1 MINFK
6 EYTTDS
12 KVVHHSVEEDINE
25 KLSNIIGDNFIEYR
39 KQWDLANKL
48 ELTTDFPLFL
58 QLDMDQRCNF
68 RCPHCIIGNKEMIN
82 KYYSGNSLTWEKY
95 VKIVKEGAEH
105 NCPSISVQGNNEPL
119 LIKDIEKYISFA
131 RKHGFIDIMINT
143 NASLLTE
150 NMAKSLLDSGLTRLR
165 FSLDAATEA
174 TFNKIRIG
182 GNYKEVVRNILNFLK
197 LKDKLGYKLPITGV
211 SFCKQA
217 ANEHE
222 VEIFKEMW
230 IDKVDMVTIQKYIP
244 PVLEPG
250 YDKYYPSDQIG
261 EQHFEGFR
269 CPQPFQRVVTRNLD
283 ITPCCSTFSSSLKV
297 GDLNNDTI
305 YKAWHSN
312 EINELRDLH
321 KNGEWYK
328 NDICKQCVNLI
339 SSASRN
345 FVHKSFSI

>member
-1 MINFK
+1 MANLK
-6 EYTTDS
+6 EYTTDG

-25 KLSNIIGDNFIEYR
+25 KLSNIIGEKFNEYR
-39 KQWDLANKL
+39 KQWDSANKF

-58 QLDMDQRCNF
+58 HLDMNQRCNF
-68 RCPHCIIGNKEMIN
+68 TCSHCIIASKEMTH
-82 KYYSGNSLTWEKY
+82 KYYSGSHLTWEKY

-150 NMAKSLLDSGLTRLR
+150 KMAKSLLDSGLTRLR

-174 TFNKIRIG
+174 TFKKIRIG
-182 GNYKEVVRNILNFLK
+182 GDYKKVVRNILNFLK
-197 LKDKLGYKLPITGV
+197 IKDKLGYKLPITGV

-222 VEIFKEMW
+222 VKIFKKMW
-230 IDKVDMVTIQKYIP
+230 IGKVDMVTIQKFVP

-261 EQHFEGFR
+261 EQHFEAFR

-283 ITPCCSTFSSSLKV
+283 ITPCCSTFGSSLKV

-305 YKAWHSN
+305 YKAWHSK
-312 EINELRDLH
+312 EMKELRFIH
-321 KNGEWYK
+321 REGKWYK
-328 NDICKQCVNLI
+328 NNICRQCVNLTYP
-339 SSASRN
+339 ALRKN
-345 FVHKSFSI
+345 YL

>member
-6 EYTTDS
+6 EYTTDG
-12 KVVHHSVEEDINE
+12 KVVHHSVGEDINE

-58 QLDMDQRCNF
+58 QLDMNQRCNF
-68 RCPHCIIGNKEMIN
+68 RCPHCIIGNKKMTH
-82 KYYSGNSLTWEKY
+82 KYYSGTHLSWEKY
-95 VKIVKEGAEH
+95 MKIVKEGAEH

-119 LIKDIEKYISFA
+119 LNKNIEKYISFA

-150 NMAKSLLDSGLTRLR
+150 KRAKSLLDSGLTRLR

-174 TFNKIRIG
+174 TFNKVRIG
-182 GNYKEVVRNILNFLK
+182 GDYKKVVRNILYFIK
-197 LKDKLGYKLPITGV
+197 IKDELNCKLPVTGV

-222 VEIFKEMW
+222 VDIFKNMW
-230 IDKVDMVTIQKYIP
+230 SDKVDIVTIQKYVP

-250 YDKYYPSDQIG
+250 YDEYYTTDQVDKQFFG
-261 EQHFEGFR
+261 GFR
-269 CPQPFQRVVTRNLD
+269 CPQPFQRVTIRNSE
-283 ITPCCSTFSSSLKV
+283 ITPCCSMFSSALKI
-297 GDLNNDTI
+297 GDVNNDTI
-305 YKAWHSN
+305 YKAWHSK
-312 EINELRDLH
+312 EMKELRLIH
-321 KNGEWYK
+321 REGKWYK
-328 NDICKQCVNLI
+328 NNICRQCVNLI
-339 SSASRN
+339 YPASRKN
-345 FVHKSFSI
+345 YL